1 MGQNCNYLAN
11 NANISSKRPNLAVC
25 MQKILLLKELSK
37 RFSTQLTEE
46 PPRHLV
52 HNVFGQAL
60 DQMGQK
66 GRYLAKN
73 ASYEQNLQEIA
84 PRLHGLHAHKMD
96 CKTRQSEAMEE

>member
-1 MGQNCNYLAN
+1 MGV
-11 NANISSKRPNLAVC
+11 SKSFGTHITENL
-25 MQKILLLKELSK
+25 S
-37 RFSTQLTEE
+37 
-46 PPRHLV
+46 
-52 HNVFGQAL
+52 AL
-60 DQMGQK
+60 FIGRALEQMGQK

>member
-1 MGQNCNYLAN
+1 MDQKCQYLAKK
-11 NANISSKRPNLAVC
+11 ANFGPNLAVHEH
-25 MQKILLLKELSK
+25 KILIFLGVSKSFGTHIKEN
-37 RFSTQLTEE
+37 
-46 PPRHLV
+46 HLG
-52 HNVFGQAL
+52 NLFFGQAL